1 MTTYALTGAVIDDEG
16 VTTII
21 NEFTTSAARAVEW
34 ISFYTGNGLT
44 GTLILTTTDI
54 DGIKANRRIVLDGL
68 TGSLPELIINCYLRI
83 INCELI

>member
-21 NEFTTSAARAVEW
+21 NEFTTSAARAAEW
-34 ISFYTGNGLT
+34 ICFYTGNGFT

-54 DGIKANRRIVLDGL
+54 DGIKAKHMVF
-68 TGSLPELIINCYLRI
+68 
-83 INCELI
+83 